1 MADIPCGPSLR
12 QWASPLP
19 AIFTQPLSS
28 VMLNK
33 LWLGFFLV
41 AAAAGLYRWLAI
53 GDADVF
59 RQIVASLFD
68 MARVSVEVMVLL
80 FGTLTLWLG
89 FLRIAEAAG
98 LVAKLAALRS
108 EERRVG
114 KACVGT
120 CRSRWSPRH

>member
-1 MADIPCGPSLR
+1 M
-12 QWASPLP
+12 
-19 AIFTQPLSS
+19 QPLSS

-41 AAAAGLYRWLAI
+41 AAAAGLYRWLAV

-68 MARVSVEVMVLL
+68 MARVSVDVMVLL

-98 LVAKLAALRS
+98 LVEKLATLL
-108 EERRVG
+108 G
-114 KACVGT
+114 PLF
-120 CRSRWSPRH
+120 SRLMPEVPRGHPPSASSP